1 MNTDVFKLI
10 EEIAERNG
18 AVKYYPLEVFTDGD
32 NGESYLTCDNG
43 MSFPECSA
51 EWMFSDV
58 SDKEATAL
66 LTAFMRSDNHFTYE
80 ILCHLSRLMAV
91 KGLLVSSQMDD
102 IVATTDW
109 SSYASK
115 TSLLSYLA
123 VKPDG
128 VEWILRLLD
137 VVPNDARDGLFTACW
152 YCNDAHVQTRL
163 FEKFD
168 EWIKS
173 DPTWGGGDRE
183 NAWLKFFLGKWISE
197 GIFPYERLKNL
208 VVWHFRH
215 EHRFL

>member
-1 MNTDVFKLI
+1 MNAEVFKLI
-10 EEIAERNG
+10 EKIAERNG
-18 AVKYYPLEVFTDGD
+18 AAKYYPLEVFTDND
-32 NGESYLTCDNG
+32 NGESYLTCDNSL
-43 MSFPECSA
+43 SFPECSA

-66 LTAFMRSDNHFTYE
+66 LTAFMRNDNHLTYE

-109 SSYASK
+109 SSYASAA
-115 TSLLSYLA
+115 SLLSYLA

-128 VEWILRLLD
+128 VEWILRLLN

-152 YCNDAHVQTRL
+152 YCNDTRVQARL

-168 EWIKS
+168 EWIKE
-173 DPTWGGGDRE
+173 DKAWGGGDRE
-183 NAWLKFFLGKWISE
+183 NVWLQHFLGKWISE
-197 GIFPYERLKNL
+197 EIFPYERLKEL

-215 EHRFL
+215 EHQFL

>member
-18 AVKYYPLEVFTDGD
+18 AVKYYPLEIFTDGD

-66 LTAFMRSDNHFTYE
+66 LSAFMRSDNHFTYE

-109 SSYASK
+109 SSCASK

-152 YCNDAHVQTRL
+152 YCNDVRVQTRL
-163 FEKFD
+163 FEKFA
-168 EWIKS
+168 EWIKE
-173 DPTWGGGDRE
+173 DQTWGGGDRE
-183 NAWLKFFLGKWISE
+183 GGWLKYFLGKWISE
-197 GIFPYERLKNL
+197 ETFPYERLKNL